1 MAVQYSQTY
10 DVAVLTDTDTD
21 TDTISIADTF
31 LEMERV
37 SVSTDTFYSKYAYRY
52 RYSSVRC
59 GEVTAAEFP
68 KMMLSGV
75 AVYSCR
81 ENRTGAAHDRSSTY
95 VIWHAGVVFSVQ

>member
-1 MAVQYSQTY
+1 MVIFRQTY
-10 DVAVLTDTDTD
+10 DVAVSTDTDTDTD

-31 LEMERV
+31 LEIERV

-59 GEVTAAEFP
+59 GEVTAAEFS

-75 AVYSCR
+75 AAYSCR
-81 ENRTGAAHDRSSTY
+81 GAVHTSLGTP
-95 VIWHAGVVFSVQ
+95 G